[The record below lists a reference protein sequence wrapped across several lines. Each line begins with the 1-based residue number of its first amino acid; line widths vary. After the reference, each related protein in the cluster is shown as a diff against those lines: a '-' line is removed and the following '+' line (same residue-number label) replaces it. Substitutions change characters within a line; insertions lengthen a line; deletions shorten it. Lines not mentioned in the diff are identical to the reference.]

1 MLLSILAAF
10 APVICIDPG
19 HPSENGV
26 GTRGKKLT
34 EVAVC
39 WNVALALRD
48 ELTAGGYAV
57 VLTKNTQ
64 HQKVTNKKRAEIA
77 NSAKASLLVRLHCDA
92 GTGSGFA
99 TYYPDRVGRVGKVT
113 GPSKSVISQSK
124 SAAQKFHPAAVRILN
139 GLRDS
144 GLHSDTKTLIGSR
157 QGALTGSIYS
167 RVPVLLVE
175 MAVLQNPKDEAFFL
189 EADGY
194 VRMAR
199 ALAAGVRA
207 AVPTGQ

>member
-1 MLLSILAAF
+1 MLLTLLAAL

-26 GTRGKKLT
+26 GTRGKRLT

-48 ELTAGGYAV
+48 ELRAGGYTV

-64 HQKVTNKKRAEIA
+64 NQKVTNKKRAEIA
-77 NSAKASLLVRLHCDA
+77 NASKAALLIRLHCDA

-99 TYYPDRVGRVGKVT
+99 TYYPDRVGKVGKVS
-113 GPSKSVISQSK
+113 GPAKSVLTASK
-124 SAAQKFHPAAVRILN
+124 AAADKFHPAAIANLK
-139 GLRDS
+139 GLKNS
-144 GLHSDTKTLIGSR
+144 GLHPDTHTMIGGK

-189 EADGY
+189 APGGY
-194 VRMAR
+194 LKMAK
-199 ALAAGVRA
+199 AIIAGIRA
-207 AVPTGQ
+207 AVPATP